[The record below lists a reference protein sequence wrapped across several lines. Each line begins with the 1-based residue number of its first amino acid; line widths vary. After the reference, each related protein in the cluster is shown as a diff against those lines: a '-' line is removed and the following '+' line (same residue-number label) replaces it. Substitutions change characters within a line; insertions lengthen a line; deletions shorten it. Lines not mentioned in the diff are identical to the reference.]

1 MKNVVALLVL
11 FSMMRLSLHHNCD
24 KEHLDEKEIAKE
36 ATESYSNMKDE
47 EDDGSGDDMEDEED
61 DSEED
66 NAEAFND
73 IEDED
78 ILCSN
83 YIPGERTRKLP
94 DAVVIGARKGGT
106 RNFLKAFL

>member
-11 FSMMRLSLHHNCD
+11 FSIMRLSVHHNCD
-24 KEHLDEKEIAKE
+24 RKHHDDDKEFNTNETAEASNDAKDDDASGDGTEDEK
-36 ATESYSNMKDE
+36 N
-47 EDDGSGDDMEDEED
+47 

-78 ILCSN
+78 LLCAN
-83 YIPGERTRKLP
+83 YVPGKRKKRLP

-106 RNFLKAFL
+106 RNF